1 MCGIAGI
8 VALDGEPRVGAE
20 QIARMCACIEHRGPD
35 DSAVD
40 VRDNVGL
47 GMQRLSIIDVEGGRQ
62 PIFNEDRSVRTVY
75 NGEIYNFRELR
86 RELEGRGH
94 RFATAADTEVI
105 VHAWEDLGADFAA
118 RLSGMF
124 AIALHDRRRRRFL
137 LLRDRLG
144 IKPLYWAVAGGCLVF
159 GSEIK
164 ALLASGLIE
173 PQLNID
179 AVPQFLAWEYVP
191 GPATLFAGIQK
202 LEPGSLL
209 ELDLEAAAAGGGV
222 PAPRTWWD
230 LPGTSGAR
238 GGGTAATAGGAGYG
252 AATAAA
258 RRPVALGVPP
268 PLDGAAGGDA
278 PRTAGDW
285 ADAVDTTLRACVQRH
300 LVADVP
306 LGAFLSGG
314 VDSSLMVAGMGP
326 ARTFSIGFDEPSY
339 DELGWARKVAGHL
352 GVDHQDEIIRPDV
365 VELFDHLMQFMD
377 DPIGDF
383 SIFPTYLVSRL
394 ARRHVKVALSG
405 DGGDELFGGYETYVA
420 QGLARKWARI
430 PAALRAA
437 VVHPLLRALGPRP
450 AKKGWVNMARRFV
463 EGFEH
468 DPALGHARWR
478 LFAGPQ
484 ALARLLTPEA
494 RAACSTPVGAHIV
507 ALSRRAGDRG
517 ELDRSLYVDLK
528 SYLCDNILVKVDRMS
543 MACSLEARVPYLDP
557 ELVELAFRVP
567 AELKVSGRRTKVL
580 LKRVAARHL
589 PGECVYRPK
598 QGFSIPIKRWLGG
611 EFRPLME
618 ELLAPARLAAGGLFD
633 PAEVGRLKTEHL
645 TGRENHSHVLWAL
658 LVFQDWRARWGA

>member
-8 VALDGEPRVGAE
+8 VALDGESRVGKE

-35 DSAVD
+35 DAAVH

-137 LLRDRLG
+137 LVRDRLG
-144 IKPLYWAVAGGCLVF
+144 IKPLYWTLAGGCLVF

-164 ALLASGLIE
+164 ALLASGLVQ

-191 GPATLFAGIQK
+191 GPATLFSGIHK
-202 LEPGSLL
+202 LEPGSML
-209 ELDLEAAAAGGGV
+209 EVDLEAAATGGAV
-222 PAPRTWWD
+222 PQPRTWWD
-230 LPGTSGAR
+230 LPFVD
-238 GGGTAATAGGAGYG
+238 GGAG
-252 AATAAA
+252 AK
-258 RRPVALGVPP
+258 RS
-268 PLDGAAGGDA
+268 
-278 PRTAGDW
+278 AGDW
-285 ADAVDTTLRACVQRH
+285 EDAVDATLRACVQRH

-326 ARTFSIGFDEPSY
+326 AWTFSIGFDDPSY
-339 DELGWARKVAGHL
+339 NELGWARKVADHL

-430 PAALRAA
+430 PKGLRAA

-494 RAACSTPVGAHIV
+494 RASCSTPVGAHIV

-567 AELKVSGRRTKVL
+567 AELKVSGRWTKVL

-618 ELLAPARLAAGGLFD
+618 ELLAPRRLADGGLFD
-633 PAEVGRLKTEHL
+633 PAEVGRLQAEHL
-645 TGRENHSHVLWAL
+645 AGRENHSHLLWAL

>member
-8 VALDGEPRVGAE
+8 VALDGESRVGAE

-35 DSAVD
+35 DATVH

-62 PIFNEDRSVRTVY
+62 PIFNEDRTVRTVY

-137 LLRDRLG
+137 LVRDRLG

-191 GPATLFAGIQK
+191 GPATLFAGIHK

-238 GGGTAATAGGAGYG
+238 GGGTAATAGGADYG

-339 DELGWARKVAGHL
+339 DELGWARKVADHL

-430 PAALRAA
+430 PAALRDT

-494 RAACSTPVGAHIV
+494 RALCGTPVGAHV
-507 ALSRRAGDRG
+507 EALSRRAGDRG

-557 ELVELAFRVP
+557 ELVELAFQVP

-589 PGECVYRPK
+589 PRECVYRPK
-598 QGFSIPIKRWLGG
+598 QGFSIPIKSWLGR

-618 ELLAPARLAAGGLFD
+618 ELLAAERLAEGGLFD
-633 PAEVGRLKTEHL
+633 AAEVGRLKAEHL
-645 TGRENHSHVLWAL
+645 AGRENHSHLLWAL
-658 LVFQDWRARWGA
+658 LVLQDWRARWGA